1 MASKNEILV
10 VNGPNLNM
18 LGSREPSIYGD
29 ATLADIEAECKS
41 RAEGHGMA
49 CRCMQSNH
57 EAELIDAIQAASDKA
72 TAGVVVNAGA
82 FTHTSVAI
90 RDALSMLDKPI
101 VEVHISNTHAREEF
115 RHHSYISGVA
125 TGVIAGFGIHS
136 YSLAIDAVAQ
146 ILSARG

>member
-1 MASKNEILV
+1 MAPKSEILV

-18 LGSREPSIYGD
+18 LGTREPSIYGD
-29 ATLADIEAECKS
+29 ATLADIEAECTR
-41 RAEGHGMA
+41 RAEDHGMA

-57 EAELIDAIQAASDKA
+57 EADLIEAIQGAADKA

-90 RDALSMLDKPI
+90 RDALSMLDKPV
-101 VEVHISNTHAREEF
+101 VEVHISNIHAREEF
-115 RHHSYISGVA
+115 RHHSYIAGVA
-125 TGVIAGFGIHS
+125 TGVVAGFGVHS

-146 ILSARG
+146 IMSARG